1 MPNFVVSGLSNYVE
15 QNRDLILKNFGLTGP
30 GTRSRIGVQ
39 TGVKGKEDLHYLAIA
54 PVFASG
60 AECGFSAAG
69 TATLSQRTI
78 ETALVKVNME
88 ICEKTLIGKYAEYL
102 VRINA
107 TENDLPYE
115 QYVVDGLLAE
125 INKGIEKLIWKGDK
139 SQTSD
144 PTIKWIDGFLE
155 QFSDESSS
163 LAADLTGTSALTA
176 GTTAWNAVYA
186 VYKAMPAETLRRDNP
201 VIFVGDE
208 LFREFTLGLLNGN
221 LYHFAPDADQD
232 EILIPATKV
241 RLVNTPG
248 LDGTKYLVGTF
259 ADNLVY
265 GCDMENDNEVF
276 DIWFSKDNRT
286 WRIVAEWN
294 VGVAYHF
301 PDQIVFAEIA
311 SA

>member
-15 QNRDLILKNFGLTGP
+15 QNRDLILKNFALAGP
-30 GTRSRIGVQ
+30 GTRSRIGIQ
-39 TGVKGKEDLHYLAIA
+39 TGVKGKEHLHYLALA
-54 PVFASG
+54 PVFADGS
-60 AECGFSAAG
+60 ECGFSAAG
-69 TATLSQRTI
+69 TATLTERTI
-78 ETALVKVNME
+78 ETAIVKVNMT
-88 ICEKTLIGKYAEYL
+88 ICPETLVGKYAEYL

-115 QYVVDGLLAE
+115 QYVIDGILAE

-139 SQTSD
+139 TQTSD
-144 PTIKWIDGFLE
+144 ATRKWINGFLK
-155 QFSDESSS
+155 QFDTESSS

-221 LYHFAPDADQD
+221 LFHFAPDADQD
-232 EILIPATKV
+232 EVLIPATKV

-248 LDGTKYLVGTF
+248 LDGTKYIVGTF

-265 GCDMENDNEVF
+265 GCDMENDEEKF
-276 DIWFSKDNRT
+276 FLRYSDDDEIWKLTVKFNL
-286 WRIVAEWN
+286 
-294 VGVAYHF
+294 GVAYHF